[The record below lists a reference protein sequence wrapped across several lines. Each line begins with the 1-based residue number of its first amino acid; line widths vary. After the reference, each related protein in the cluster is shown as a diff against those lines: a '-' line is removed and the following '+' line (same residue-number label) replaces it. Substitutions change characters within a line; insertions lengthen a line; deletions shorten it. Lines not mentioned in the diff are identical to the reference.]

1 MKKKGFLRLI
11 ILIFTVFFDKE
22 FKEKKY
28 INIKYW
34 KKMLYR
40 CEICGFESPL
50 KGNLSKHLKTRKHAF
65 NLKEKNGMNQNEPK
79 LAHLV
84 HGQKSKKNEMNQNEP
99 KLALLVH
106 EPNEPKTAHSR
117 EKKE

>member
-1 MKKKGFLRLI
+1 
-11 ILIFTVFFDKE
+11 
-22 FKEKKY
+22 
-28 INIKYW
+28 
-34 KKMLYR
+34 MLYT
-40 CEICGFESPL
+40 CDICGFKTPL

-106 EPNEPKTAHSR
+106 EPNEPKTVHSG
-117 EKKE
+117 KKKRGPIQAKSEQDAVPPHTSSTPFR